1 MRFVRNMKRC
11 LDKKE
16 KLIGELVAKDLE
28 EAERLWLIREQA
40 FIVNDGSFEKR
51 KNFIKIIF

>member
-1 MRFVRNMKRC
+1 MRFVQNMKGC
-11 LDKKE
+11 LGKKE

-28 EAERLWLIREQA
+28 EAERLWLIREQV
-40 FIVNDGSFEKR
+40 FIMNDGSFEKR

>member
-11 LDKKE
+11 IDNKE

-28 EAERLWLIREQA
+28 EAERLRLIREQA
-40 FIVNDGSFEKR
+40 FTVNDGSFEKR
-51 KNFIKIIF
+51 KRFIKIIF